1 MQYLKLPPNP
11 CYCCRVQ
18 LMLCII
24 HFRFF
29 SGMVQY
35 MLVFSTSV
43 EVASK
48 RHLVKSFYS
57 SKCSHNPSGIILTR
71 IGCLAP
77 AGCTVSV
84 CIQLHWQNSCFRKS
98 HIRSFQPVLK
108 QKSSVHIKNSAAID
122 SAASRSLRRFRR
134 ISSERLCWSNMSTKK
149 VAETVPRQED
159 SCCDIQE
166 MRP

>member
-1 MQYLKLPPNP
+1 MVQGACAVSETPPTP
-11 CYCCRVQ
+11 YYCCTVH
-18 LMLCII
+18 LMLWVIQ
-24 HFRFF
+24 FLFL

-98 HIRSFQPVLK
+98 RIRSF
-108 QKSSVHIKNSAAID
+108 AIF
-122 SAASRSLRRFRR
+122 SPIWGSIFFP
-134 ISSERLCWSNMSTKK
+134 K
-149 VAETVPRQED
+149 
-159 SCCDIQE
+159 
-166 MRP
+166 

>member
-24 HFRFF
+24 QLRLF

-98 HIRSFQPVLK
+98 RIRSFLTVLK
-108 QKSSVHIKNSAAID
+108 HLGT
-122 SAASRSLRRFRR
+122 ASREQRHRR
-134 ISSERLCWSNMSTKK
+134 ERKN
-149 VAETVPRQED
+149 EQND
-159 SCCDIQE
+159 SRKADTEC
-166 MRP
+166 

>member
-1 MQYLKLPPNP
+1 MQYLKLPPTP

-24 HFRFF
+24 QFRFF

-98 HIRSFQPVLK
+98 RIRSFLSSICFMIFC
-108 QKSSVHIKNSAAID
+108 QKKRWVGLTLGWGFVTLPP
-122 SAASRSLRRFRR
+122 SR
-134 ISSERLCWSNMSTKK
+134 K
-149 VAETVPRQED
+149 
-159 SCCDIQE
+159 
-166 MRP
+166 

>member
-1 MQYLKLPPNP
+1 MQYLKLPPTP

-24 HFRFF
+24 QFRFF

-98 HIRSFQPVLK
+98 RIRSFVIFIFKMETLKVKYFMKWVL
-108 QKSSVHIKNSAAID
+108 
-122 SAASRSLRRFRR
+122 F
-134 ISSERLCWSNMSTKK
+134 LCSYM
-149 VAETVPRQED
+149 
-159 SCCDIQE
+159 
-166 MRP
+166 

>member
-84 CIQLHWQNSCFRKS
+84 CIQLHWQNSCFKKS
-98 HIRSFQPVLK
+98 HIRSFFLLHV
-108 QKSSVHIKNSAAID
+108 AAIHV
-122 SAASRSLRRFRR
+122 RYG
-134 ISSERLCWSNMSTKK
+134 I
-149 VAETVPRQED
+149 PRAKQLITI
-159 SCCDIQE
+159 CL
-166 MRP
+166 

>member
-1 MQYLKLPPNP
+1 MQYLKLPPTP

-24 HFRFF
+24 QFRFF

-57 SKCSHNPSGIILTR
+57 SKCFHNPSGIISTR
-71 IGCLAP
+71 IVCLAP

-98 HIRSFQPVLK
+98 RIRSFQTSSTIPSGRIRVPVVGWVVVSGVCVK
-108 QKSSVHIKNSAAID
+108 
-122 SAASRSLRRFRR
+122 
-134 ISSERLCWSNMSTKK
+134 
-149 VAETVPRQED
+149 
-159 SCCDIQE
+159 
-166 MRP
+166 

>member
-1 MQYLKLPPNP
+1 MQYLKLPPTP

-84 CIQLHWQNSCFRKS
+84 YIQLHWQNSCFRKS
-98 HIRSFQPVLK
+98 HIGSFP
-108 QKSSVHIKNSAAID
+108 
-122 SAASRSLRRFRR
+122 RFAVVSWGSCPLDNCPPIRV
-134 ISSERLCWSNMSTKK
+134 SSEARWNLT
-149 VAETVPRQED
+149 
-159 SCCDIQE
+159 
-166 MRP
+166 

>member
-84 CIQLHWQNSCFRKS
+84 CIQLHWQNSCFKKS
-98 HIRSFQPVLK
+98 HIRSFPISLLEPFPNGVARQPHCTATECNADARAK
-108 QKSSVHIKNSAAID
+108 RKSKMPL
-122 SAASRSLRRFRR
+122 SL
-134 ISSERLCWSNMSTKK
+134 SY
-149 VAETVPRQED
+149 
-159 SCCDIQE
+159 
-166 MRP
+166 

>member
-57 SKCSHNPSGIILTR
+57 SKCFHNPSGIISTR
-71 IGCLAP
+71 IVCLAP

-84 CIQLHWQNSCFRKS
+84 CIHFHWQNSCFRKS
-98 HIRSFQPVLK
+98 RIRSFVDFTSMYALGPNSFITSLQNPQCL
-108 QKSSVHIKNSAAID
+108 HINPKPPPFSD
-122 SAASRSLRRFRR
+122 SAFWFRPP
-134 ISSERLCWSNMSTKK
+134 NQ
-149 VAETVPRQED
+149 P
-159 SCCDIQE
+159 
-166 MRP
+166 

>member
-43 EVASK
+43 EVASQ
-48 RHLVKSFYS
+48 RPLVKSSYS
-57 SKCSHNPSGIILTR
+57 SKCSNNPLGIISTR
-71 IGCLAP
+71 IVCLAP
-77 AGCTVSV
+77 ALCTGSV

-98 HIRSFQPVLK
+98 HIGSFDVIRSFLSSIFNSYFQP
-108 QKSSVHIKNSAAID
+108 QRSNSQLVIY
-122 SAASRSLRRFRR
+122 
-134 ISSERLCWSNMSTKK
+134 IY
-149 VAETVPRQED
+149 
-159 SCCDIQE
+159 I
-166 MRP
+166 

>member
-1 MQYLKLPPNP
+1 MQYLKLPPIP

-24 HFRFF
+24 QFRFF

-57 SKCSHNPSGIILTR
+57 AKCSHNPSGIILTR

-98 HIRSFQPVLK
+98 HIRSFEKWNQ
-108 QKSSVHIKNSAAID
+108 I
-122 SAASRSLRRFRR
+122 RFRCQFR
-134 ISSERLCWSNMSTKK
+134 ICIWRFEE
-149 VAETVPRQED
+149 AEGNID
-159 SCCDIQE
+159 CI
-166 MRP
+166 